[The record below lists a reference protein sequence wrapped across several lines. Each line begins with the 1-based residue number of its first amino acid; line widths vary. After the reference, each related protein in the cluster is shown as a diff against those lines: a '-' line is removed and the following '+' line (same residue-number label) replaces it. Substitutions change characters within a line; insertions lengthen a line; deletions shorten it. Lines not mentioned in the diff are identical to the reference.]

1 MTEHQESPYLLQMA
15 ADISDLVHYSEDLRA
30 LLEEETT
37 GLEAYR
43 PQNFGAVAD
52 RLYDEAR
59 ALADG
64 LPFASVAVWIQA
76 FCESLQARWEA

>member
-15 ADISDLVHYSEDLRA
+15 ADISDLVHYSEDLRG
-30 LLEEETT
+30 LLEEEQT

-43 PQNFGAVAD
+43 PQDFSAIAD
-52 RLYDEAR
+52 RMYEEAR

-64 LPFASVAVWIQA
+64 LPFASLAVWIQA
-76 FCESLQARWEA
+76 FCERLQARWEE